1 MLAVTIDGTPLP
13 EAEARAFWA
22 RFSAWMEAHP
32 GDLGGF
38 ARSEGLASVQPEMH
52 DGSPVL
58 ACSRTAAQGP
68 YTAAPRKRSRSR
80 PGRHGTSADGRA
92 KKR

>member
-1 MLAVTIDGTPLP
+1 MLSVIIDGESLP
-13 EAEARAFWA
+13 EAEGRAFWA
-22 RFSAWMEAHP
+22 RFSAWMDAHP

-52 DGSPVL
+52 GGTPVL
-58 ACSRTAAQGP
+58 ACSRTAPQRP
-68 YTAAPRKRSRSR
+68 YKT
-80 PGRHGTSADGRA
+80 A